1 MLSYVNESPRSWGG
15 VFPEALYR
23 RESQCVFKSTL
34 RPSKRTHSK
43 TLNYKNSDQSVHT
56 ARKNDDLFARAPK
69 FPKIFRAQ
77 NLEKLTRPENF
88 GAPHGRPTTRDEILR
103 RDPKFQA
110 RAPKFSRRAARRN
123 MLPKLGLL
131 IPRTTLLC
139 RKPPH
144 PRNKDDF
151 RNLEW
156 HACCAGRRGRA
167 FSTLWKNI
175 VVPGERGF
183 SAE

>member
-1 MLSYVNESPRSWGG
+1 MICTTKIQFCQKKLPQKRNQRLLERYFAKRCFSC
-15 VFPEALYR
+15 R

-56 ARKNDDLFARAPK
+56 AWKNDDLFARAPK

-123 MLPKLGLL
+123 MLPKLGVL
-131 IPRTTLLC
+131 IPRN
-139 RKPPH
+139 H
-144 PRNKDDF
+144 F
-151 RNLEW
+151 M
-156 HACCAGRRGRA
+156 
-167 FSTLWKNI
+167 
-175 VVPGERGF
+175 
-183 SAE
+183 